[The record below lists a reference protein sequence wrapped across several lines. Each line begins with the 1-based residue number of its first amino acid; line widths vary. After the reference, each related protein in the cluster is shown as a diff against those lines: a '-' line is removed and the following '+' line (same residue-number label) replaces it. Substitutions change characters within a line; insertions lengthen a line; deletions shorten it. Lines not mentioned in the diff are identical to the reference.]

1 MKITI
6 ETNENTLN
14 EFEKQL
20 HEQYAINNNAIL
32 RSVIVLACALIVVIG
47 YFGFVFVNSTAEFSN
62 GFFRL
67 RNDDGGFFMDVL
79 LCSYVASSFILFVL
93 ARLCIYQG
101 IAQRKEQFITYA
113 IRTKYKMVDGG
124 CEHDKSSKVLPN
136 DYHPFGKNK
145 IEVIQGLYG
154 ELLKVFKWV
163 FYLLS
168 IGIIVKVCS
177 NMVEYDSF
185 YLLGFAECMVCI
197 ILVVFL
203 RVALNCYHNKQM
215 YSYIKRQKEYN
226 EINPKENLKSFFIDR
241 TFESS
246 LKGKQLQKTIK
257 LYCDCL
263 EQEKKKKTN
272 ND

>member
-47 YFGFVFVNSTAEFSN
+47 YFGYVFVNSTAEFSN

-113 IRTKYKMVDGG
+113 IRKKYNID
-124 CEHDKSSKVLPN
+124 ERRDKENNGKVLPK
-136 DYHPFGKNK
+136 DYHPFNK
-145 IEVIQGLYG
+145 SKRDVIQGLYG
-154 ELLKVFKWV
+154 ELYTSLKWV
-163 FYLLS
+163 FWLLS
-168 IGIIVKVCS
+168 VGVVVKLVANIVKYGKNSICW
-177 NMVEYDSF
+177 
-185 YLLGFAECMVCI
+185 LGFVECVICLAFI
-197 ILVVFL
+197 VFL
-203 RVALNCYHNKQM
+203 FFVLKSYFTNHM
-215 YSYIKRQKEYN
+215 YFYIKRQLDYEEHGPPTKSGNNPTRKDKRNAVQEYLN
-226 EINPKENLKSFFIDR
+226 KLK
-241 TFESS
+241 
-246 LKGKQLQKTIK
+246 
-257 LYCDCL
+257 
-263 EQEKKKKTN
+263 N
-272 ND
+272 

>member
-1 MKITI
+1 M
-6 ETNENTLN
+6 
-14 EFEKQL
+14 

-47 YFGFVFVNSTAEFSN
+47 YFGYVFINSTAEFSN

-67 RNDDGGFFMDVL
+67 RNDDSVFFMDVL

-113 IRTKYKMVDGG
+113 IRKKYNID
-124 CEHDKSSKVLPN
+124 ERRDKENNGKVLPK
-136 DYHPFGKNK
+136 DYHPFNK
-145 IEVIQGLYG
+145 SKRDVIQGLYG
-154 ELLKVFKWV
+154 ELYTSLKWV
-163 FYLLS
+163 FWLLS
-168 IGIIVKVCS
+168 AGVVAKLVANIVKYGKNSICW
-177 NMVEYDSF
+177 
-185 YLLGFAECMVCI
+185 LGFGECMVCI

-226 EINPKENLKSFFIDR
+226 EINPKENLKLFFIDR

-246 LKGKQLQKTIK
+246 LKGKQLKKYIIK
-257 LYCDCL
+257 QYCDFL